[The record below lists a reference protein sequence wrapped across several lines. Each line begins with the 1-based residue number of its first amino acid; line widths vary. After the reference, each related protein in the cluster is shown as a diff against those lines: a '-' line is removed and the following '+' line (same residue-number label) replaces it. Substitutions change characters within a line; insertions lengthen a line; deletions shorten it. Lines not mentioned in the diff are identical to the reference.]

1 MSQVASLIW
10 LNGGVEYGGRQR
22 STIVGQRGWRLAEVG
37 GQQSVYRILS
47 YLLSAL
53 NHQNHLTR
61 FDARV
66 FAITLLNWALD
77 VDGYAVSQWVG
88 SLIAT
93 VSFVCLWV
101 LEYTRIASAALS
113 NEYEFISEAY
123 LYLHITSYSLS
134 LVAFNV
140 DDDGCHVLPR

>member
-10 LNGGVEYGGRQR
+10 LTGEVEYGGRQR

-66 FAITLLNWALD
+66 FAITLLN
-77 VDGYAVSQWVG
+77 
-88 SLIAT
+88 
-93 VSFVCLWV
+93 
-101 LEYTRIASAALS
+101 
-113 NEYEFISEAY
+113 
-123 LYLHITSYSLS
+123 
-134 LVAFNV
+134 
-140 DDDGCHVLPR
+140 

>member
-10 LNGGVEYGGRQR
+10 LTGGVEYGGRQR

-37 GQQSVYRILS
+37 GQQSVYHIS

-66 FAITLLNWALD
+66 FANYTLKL
-77 VDGYAVSQWVG
+77 S
-88 SLIAT
+88 
-93 VSFVCLWV
+93 
-101 LEYTRIASAALS
+101 TR
-113 NEYEFISEAY
+113 
-123 LYLHITSYSLS
+123 
-134 LVAFNV
+134 
-140 DDDGCHVLPR
+140 R